1 MTDEVME
8 TMMAQKI
15 KFTSLPSEDGM
26 LIVDLIEKKSPLS
39 KSVIKKL
46 MVFGAVFQTIGTK
59 RKRVRKA
66 KTIQKAGNIIEC
78 YYDPRIDLSEEFEFK
93 NLYETSHYGVYLK
106 PSGALTEGTNSGD
119 QISLFR
125 HVEKRKKYT
134 HLINR
139 VDRETE
145 GLVVVAYDSKTQN
158 LLQQMWRDQVTKK
171 YQAIVLGTIEG
182 SGSFTTEINKKFTRT
197 DYQCLETESNKTKVD
212 ISLKTERKHQI
223 RIHFSDA
230 GHPVIGDPIYGEKNK
245 NRKGLK
251 LISYCLEFRD
261 PYSQKDVKVVIPEE
275 KLLFPL
281 DLGQ

>member
-1 MTDEVME
+1 MTEENLE
-8 TMMAQKI
+8 TMKPQKI
-15 KFTSLPSEDGM
+15 KFTSLPEEDGM
-26 LIVDLIEKKSPLS
+26 LIVDLIEKRSPLS
-39 KSVIKKL
+39 KSIIKKL

-78 YYDPRIDLSEEFEFK
+78 YFDPKIDLNEEFEFK

-119 QISLFR
+119 QTSLFR

-158 LLQQMWRDQVTKK
+158 LFQEMWRDQVIKK

-182 SGSFTTEINKKFTRT
+182 SGSFTNQINKKFTKT
-197 DYQCLETESNKTKVD
+197 DYQCIETESNKTKVE

-223 RIHFSDA
+223 RIHFSEA

-251 LISYCLEFRD
+251 LISYALEFTD
-261 PYSQKDVKVVIPEE
+261 PYSKKEVKVILPEDR
-275 KLLFPL
+275 KLF
-281 DLGQ
+281 